1 MSSTRRYSGVRSDSG
16 IVRFKLWNRQHWLVY
31 SDKQELRG
39 RWFPSTDLLDE
50 SLDGRF
56 GSEITDLT
64 APEEREEQDFG
75 PLLVLY
81 VPLRDDASGEVIGAF
96 EVYLPWSPVAA
107 AIAEDSRDLYL
118 ALGAGLLVLYAAL
131 YRLVASASR
140 RLQRQT
146 EENLRQATHDGLT
159 GLPNRGLFTDRLE
172 NALAIAGRQGN
183 GLAVVLLDL
192 DGFKEI
198 NDALGHASGD
208 EILCEL
214 AQRLQHRLRAGD
226 TVARLGGDEF
236 GFLLPTVATDA
247 DAVAV
252 AADLQDLL
260 DEPFMVNGMAVHLAA
275 SFGVACYPDHGL
287 DAGEL
292 VRHADVA
299 RYAAKATNTVIE
311 VYAPQFDLHS
321 AERLELAA
329 EVRRALDEDELELW
343 YQPKMDLID
352 GHIVGVEALL
362 RWNHPTR
369 GIVAPGLF
377 MPVVE
382 TTELVRTVTAFVLRE
397 AVAQCARWKLDGRDL
412 IVAVNLP
419 ARIAHD
425 LRLPGQVADLLA
437 RHHLPA
443 SALECELTESA
454 VLDHPDRARQ
464 VLSELDRLG
473 VHLSIDDF
481 GTGYASVA
489 YLTDLPIHALKIDQS
504 FVRRRARRRG
514 RGRHRALQ
522 HRPGPEAR
530 PAGGRRGGRDPRGP
544 GRRRRPG
551 LRHGPGL
558 PADQADPGRRSRGVA
573 GRLRPADPDPSS
585 RGGPGMSR
593 PTSWRSALAPLGLA
607 AVAGL
612 LSTSCGSDAPAAA
625 ETPDPVF
632 ALDRDVTDSI
642 EVPDPDRTDVAPA
655 PDLRILLQTLLAEH
669 SELAIQTMRSIID
682 ETPDLDALR
691 EAITVNTDALTE
703 AIGLVYGPSGARAF
717 DQLWTQHIEF
727 FAAYAGCARGRRR
740 RRGDRSPRPARGL
753 RARLLFVL
761 VDRNRWHGAGG
772 GGGGPAP

>member
-1 MSSTRRYSGVRSDSG
+1 MRRKRFGVLGRIAVLSAVLFIALGLLLGAALHRSVRERAVDNAVNTGMVATDVGIRPLIRPDDLDRDFAPLEPERLDELDEALSGTQSDSG
-16 IVRFKLWNRQHWLVY
+16 IVRFKLWNRQHWVVY
-31 SDKQELRG
+31 SDEQDLRG

-50 SLDGRF
+50 SLDGRL
-56 GSEITDLT
+56 GSEITDLD
-64 APEEREEQDFG
+64 APEERGEQDLG
-75 PLLVLY
+75 ALLAVY

-107 AIAEDSRDLYL
+107 AIAEDSRDLDL

-131 YRLVASASR
+131 YRLVASATR

-159 GLPNRGLFTDRLE
+159 GLPNRDLFTDRLE
-172 NALAIAGRQGN
+172 NALAIAGRQGT

-192 DGFKEI
+192 DRFKEI

-214 AQRLQHRLRAGD
+214 AQRLQQRLRAGD

-236 GFLLPTVATDA
+236 GLLLPTVATDA

-252 AADLQDLL
+252 AADLQDLM

-311 VYAPQFDLHS
+311 VYGPQFDLHC

-362 RWNHPTR
+362 RWSHPTR

-382 TTELVRTVTAFVLRE
+382 TTELVRSVTAFVLQE

-454 VLDHPDRARQ
+454 VLDHPGRARQ

-504 FVRRRARRRG
+504 FVQDVLDDGDGAAIVRFSTDLARRLG
-514 RGRHRALQ
+514 LQ
-522 HRPGPEAR
+522 VVAE
-530 PAGGRRGGRDPRGP
+530 
-544 GRRRRPG
+544 
-551 LRHGPGL
+551 
-558 PADQADPGRRSRGVA
+558 GVET
-573 GRLRPADPDPSS
+573 REV
-585 RGGPGMSR
+585 
-593 PTSWRSALAPLGLA
+593 LA
-607 AVAGL
+607 AVADLGCDMAQGFL
-612 LSTSCGSDAPAAA
+612 LTKPIPAAGLEA
-625 ETPDPVF
+625 WLDDFDP
-632 ALDRDVTDSI
+632 
-642 EVPDPDRTDVAPA
+642 
-655 PDLRILLQTLLAEH
+655 QTLTLPHQA
-669 SELAIQTMRSIID
+669 
-682 ETPDLDALR
+682 
-691 EAITVNTDALTE
+691 
-703 AIGLVYGPSGARAF
+703 AR
-717 DQLWTQHIEF
+717 
-727 FAAYAGCARGRRR
+727 
-740 RRGDRSPRPARGL
+740 P
-753 RARLLFVL
+753 
-761 VDRNRWHGAGG
+761 
-772 GGGGPAP
+772 